1 MQIRMNEAILHGDL
15 DGTAREALHAK
26 VADEVANMPD
36 LGNVGHATHAD
47 SADNATHADSADNA
61 THADTADNA
70 THADSADNATHADSA
85 DNATHADTAD
95 NATHADTADNATH
108 ATSADTATN
117 AVNATNATNAVTA
130 QTATSAN
137 TAKTATTAKT
147 ANNALAL
154 GGKTLADVLASG
166 ATKAVKLEEN
176 STTGAFRYDLGNGLI
191 MVVFNETLRAGA
203 NTPSNC
209 SIQVAEFPN
218 KILFAI
224 PTIVDSTAHAA
235 FVGYDIM
242 GKNTI
247 KLWVGSTPDA
257 MSSNRSF
264 KVRCV
269 VIGY

>member
-1 MQIRMNEAILHGDL
+1 MSEQKSILVGNL
-15 DGTAREALHAK
+15 EGTANEALHA
-26 VADEVANMPD
+26 A
-36 LGNVGHATHAD
+36 
-47 SADNATHADSADNA
+47 
-61 THADTADNA
+61 
-70 THADSADNATHADSA
+70 
-85 DNATHADTAD
+85 

-117 AVNATNATNAVTA
+117 AVTA

-137 TAKTATTAKT
+137 TAETATTAKT

-154 GGKTLADVLASG
+154 GGKTLADILASG

-176 STTGAFRYDLGNGLI
+176 THTGAVRYDLGNGLI
-191 MVVFNETLRAGA
+191 LVVFDVNLKAGS
-203 NTPSNC
+203 NTPNNC

-235 FVGYDIM
+235 FVGYDII
-242 GKNTI
+242 GKYTV
-247 KLWVGSTPDA
+247 KMWVGSTPDD
-257 MSSNRSF
+257 MSSNRTF
-264 KVRCV
+264 KVRCI